1 MTIPLPG
8 FRDMGQM
15 QALVQARQFGP
26 LPLDV
31 MQAIAERV
39 KSAGIA
45 RRA

>member
-1 MTIPLPG
+1 
-8 FRDMGQM
+8 
-15 QALVQARQFGP
+15 LVQARQFGP

-45 RRA
+45 KS

>member
-1 MTIPLPG
+1 MEQI
-8 FRDMGQM
+8 

-45 RRA
+45 KS

>member
-1 MTIPLPG
+1 
-8 FRDMGQM
+8 
-15 QALVQARQFGP
+15 VQARQFGP

-45 RRA
+45 